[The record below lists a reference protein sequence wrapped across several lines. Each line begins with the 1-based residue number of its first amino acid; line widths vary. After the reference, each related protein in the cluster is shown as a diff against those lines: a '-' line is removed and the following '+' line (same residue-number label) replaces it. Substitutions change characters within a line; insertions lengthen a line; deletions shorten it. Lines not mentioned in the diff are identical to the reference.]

1 MEYTAIITE
10 EGQHTLA
17 TFPDAPGCQTF
28 AEPGES
34 IAEEAREALEGWL
47 ESGLVHG
54 ESPPRPSAQVHAP
67 ARQRVLQVHVSPALA
82 VRLQIRWAR
91 EAEGISQGQLA
102 KRVGVTRQAINQLE
116 SPDANLRLSTLEKVA
131 GALGL
136 ALNIEL
142 VRPEPM
148 RNGGTW

>member
-1 MEYTAIITE
+1 MFYTAIITE

-47 ESGLVHG
+47 ESGLAHG
-54 ESPPRPSAQVHAP
+54 EAPPRPSAK
-67 ARQRVLQVHVSPALA
+67 VHVSSGERSVQVRIAPALA

-91 EAEGISQGQLA
+91 EDAGISQGQLA

-131 GALGL
+131 DALGL

-148 RNGGTW
+148 RAAGAR